1 MSALIV
7 AIVFGEI
14 SPKIKI
20 SSVRIPVAIPA
31 PTLPQRLMASD
42 VARDD
47 ADRFTILLPIKIAL
61 SILPEL
67 SVMRSTH
74 AALLSPSSASARM
87 RIRFAVVRAV
97 SAEEKKED
105 KQSRITNTAICNME
119 LVSK

>member
-31 PTLPQRLMASD
+31 PTFPQRLMASD

-97 SAEEKKED
+97 SAEEKKAD
-105 KQSRITNTAICNME
+105 KQSRITNTAIRNME

>member
-97 SAEEKKED
+97 SAEEKKAD
-105 KQSRITNTAICNME
+105 KLSRITNTAICNME

>member
-97 SAEEKKED
+97 SAEEKKAD

>member
-31 PTLPQRLMASD
+31 PTFPQSLMASD

-67 SVMRSTH
+67 SVMRGTH
-74 AALLSPSSASARM
+74 AALLSPSSASARI

-97 SAEEKKED
+97 SAEEKKAD
-105 KQSRITNTAICNME
+105 KQSRITNTAILNME

>member
-74 AALLSPSSASARM
+74 AALLSPSSASARI

-97 SAEEKKED
+97 SAEEKKAD
-105 KQSRITNTAICNME
+105 KQSRITNTAIRNME

>member
-20 SSVRIPVAIPA
+20 SSVRIPVARPA
-31 PTLPQRLMASD
+31 PTFPQSLMASD

-74 AALLSPSSASARM
+74 AALLSPSSASARI

-97 SAEEKKED
+97 SAEEKKAD
-105 KQSRITNTAICNME
+105 KQSRITNTAIRNME

>member
-7 AIVFGEI
+7 AIVLGEI

-31 PTLPQRLMASD
+31 PTFPQSLMASD

-74 AALLSPSSASARM
+74 AALLSPSSASARI

-97 SAEEKKED
+97 SAEEKKAD
-105 KQSRITNTAICNME
+105 KQSRITNTAILNME